1 MASERLRRLL
11 DLPPVFA
18 AETLPAVPADGRRM
32 AAWVNA
38 LPRANSHLTQSRL
51 EEMLR
56 ALAAASVGGAQR
68 LRILEELRLP
78 VLETV
83 AMLEREFVGAALP
96 LPLSRVRAA
105 QDVEAF
111 HLALGHGYRLA
122 AGELCSPSG
131 APPLLRSG
139 QVLLALERSLFHYG
153 RALACAWRV
162 YRQAAHSLWEGMHR
176 VYWFAIQI
184 RLADRPLEDVQAGG
198 APTAAEL
205 YQQALLVGLA
215 NPYSF
220 SQSEQGDLW
229 SLARAFAGACKV
241 GLSPPAGAA
250 AALPDDGDLPPG
262 LDPDGHAGPWL
273 DLAAPAE
280 AIERVLAA
288 TEDEVV
294 TLSPRRGVQLRI
306 AREPLLRMQRAF
318 GAIAARHHQRL
329 QAEHRLDTVIGLSG
343 LHFYLAGGQDFEAF
357 IRHSETAITPIA
369 ERATWAQG
377 LGENARVPLAAARV
391 LDQSLGGY
399 RLCWEASLQVRAR
412 VGELVGLSVPVGPEG
427 ERDWMVGVV
436 RWLRYEDDGGVTA
449 GVELLARRA
458 RAVGLRASG
467 RDGRAR
473 PPLRAIEIDRLNGS
487 GRRCFVAPDVMD
499 LHDLRIDVIRT
510 EAETDFDDLEAPLS
524 VSFEGL
530 QALAHAGEYLLMCAQ
545 PAGRGQAE
553 PARA

>member
-18 AETLPAVPADGRRM
+18 AEALPVVPAGGRRM
-32 AAWVNA
+32 EAWINA
-38 LPRANSHLTQSRL
+38 LPRANSQISQLRL

-56 ALAAASVGGAQR
+56 ALAASSMGGAQR
-68 LRILEELRLP
+68 LRILEELRSP
-78 VLETV
+78 VLETI
-83 AMLEREFVGAALP
+83 ALREREFVGAALP
-96 LPLSRVRAA
+96 LPLPRVRAA

-131 APPLLRSG
+131 RPPMLRSG
-139 QVLLALERSLFHYG
+139 QVLLALERAQFHYG

-162 YRQAAHSLWEGMHR
+162 YRQAAHSLWEGLHR
-176 VYWFAIQI
+176 VYWFAVEA

-198 APTAAEL
+198 APSAAEL
-205 YQQALLVGLA
+205 YHQALLVGLA

-220 SQSEQGDLW
+220 SQSEQGELW
-229 SLARAFAGACKV
+229 SLARAFAGVCRV
-241 GLSPPAGAA
+241 GAGLPVGAA

-262 LDPDGHAGPWL
+262 LDPGRHAGPWL
-273 DLAAPAE
+273 DLSGPVQ
-280 AIERVLAA
+280 AIEGALAA
-288 TEDEVV
+288 TQDDVV
-294 TLSPRRGVQLRI
+294 TLAPRRGLPLRI

-318 GAIAARHHQRL
+318 GATAARHHQRL
-329 QAEHRLDTVIGLSG
+329 LAEHRLDAVIGLSG

-357 IRHSETAITPIA
+357 IRHSESAITPAA
-369 ERATWAQG
+369 ERAAWAQG

-499 LHDLRIDVIRT
+499 LHDLRIEVIRSEP
-510 EAETDFDDLEAPLS
+510 EADFDDLEAPLS

-545 PAGRGQAE
+545 PAV
-553 PARA
+553 PADDSRAR